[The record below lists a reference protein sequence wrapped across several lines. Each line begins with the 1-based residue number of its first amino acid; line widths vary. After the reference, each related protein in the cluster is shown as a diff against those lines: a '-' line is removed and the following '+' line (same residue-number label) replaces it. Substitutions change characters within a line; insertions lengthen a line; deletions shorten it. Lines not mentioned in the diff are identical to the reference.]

1 MLLGIKNDANE
12 QGTDR
17 VVLGYDLDDFN
28 AQISYCP
35 LGSYDAETVSSVM
48 GNQIYDIP
56 TVLCKRLEVNQ
67 WYYGREALRQAE
79 TGAGTLVEG
88 LFEKARKGIPV
99 IVEDEEYDPVLLLSL
114 FVKKSISIL
123 SAVVPL
129 SKIAGVMFTT
139 DKIDEQNVKIFNT
152 IVEGLSLKTKLVYFQ
167 SHVESLYYYTIHQP
181 KDVWNGQVLACE
193 YEKDMMIT
201 HRLEFNRNTTP
212 VVSFSETEKFNNIEI
227 GNKDRNFLNI
237 LHKNCDGRYVSSV
250 QLIGNG
256 FKEEWYKDS
265 LKYMCVNRRVFAG
278 NNLYSKGACYGV
290 LEKISPSDVGRE
302 YIYLGKDKLK
312 ANVGMEVIRR
322 GQKSYLALLD
332 AGVNWY
338 EVGASVEFVL
348 QEDKVLEFVIS
359 SLIGNKVYK
368 EAMVLEELPER
379 KAGTTRV
386 KLMMKM
392 VSDSTIY
399 VEVEDLGFGEF
410 YPATGKKWE
419 KEIILNMQ
427 E

>member
-1 MLLGIKNDANE
+1 MLLGIKNDAG
-12 QGTDR
+12 QSDR

-35 LGSYDAETVSSVM
+35 LNSYDAETVSSVM

-79 TGAGTLVEG
+79 AGAGTLVEG

-99 IVEDEEYDPVLLLSL
+99 VVEDEEYDPVLLLSL

-139 DKIDEQNVKIFNT
+139 NTIDEQTVKIFNT
-152 IVEGLSLKTKLVYFQ
+152 IVEGLALKTKRIYFQ

-212 VVSFSETEKFNNIEI
+212 IVAFSETECFNNIEI

-237 LHKNCDGRYVSSV
+237 LHKNCDGRYVSSI

-256 FKEEWYKDS
+256 YKEEWYKDS

-278 NNLYSKGACYGV
+278 NNLYSKGACYGI
-290 LEKISPSDVGRE
+290 LEKLSPSDVGKE

-312 ANVGMEVIRR
+312 TNIGMEVLKR
-322 GQKSYLALLD
+322 GQTSYLALLD

-338 EVGASVEFVL
+338 ASKAEAEVIMQEDNVL
-348 QEDKVLEFVIS
+348 QFKIS
-359 SLIGNKVYK
+359 SLIGNKVYM
-368 EAMVLEELPER
+368 ETMVLNELAER
-379 KAGTTRV
+379 KKGTNRV
-386 KLMMKM
+386 RLQIEM
-392 VSDSTIY
+392 VSDNKAY
-399 VEVEDLGFGEF
+399 VVVEDLGFGEF
-410 YPATGKKWE
+410 YASTNQVWE
-419 KEIILNMQ
+419 KEILLDNQ

>member
-1 MLLGIKNDANE
+1 MLLGIKNDAG
-12 QGTDR
+12 QSDR

-35 LGSYDAETVSSVM
+35 LNSYDAETVSSVM

-79 TGAGTLVEG
+79 AGAGTLVEG

-99 IVEDEEYDPVLLLSL
+99 VVEDEEYDPVLLLSL

-139 DKIDEQNVKIFNT
+139 NTIDEQTVKIFNT
-152 IVEGLSLKTKLVYFQ
+152 IVEGLALKTKRIYFQ

-193 YEKDMMIT
+193 YEKNMMIT

-212 VVSFSETEKFNNIEI
+212 IVAFSETECFNNIEI

-237 LHKNCDGRYVSSV
+237 LHKNCDGRYVSSI

-256 FKEEWYKDS
+256 YKEEWYKDS

-278 NNLYSKGACYGV
+278 NNLYSKGACYGI
-290 LEKISPSDVGRE
+290 LEKLSPSDVGKE

-312 ANVGMEVIRR
+312 TNIGMEVLKR
-322 GQKSYLALLD
+322 GQTSYLALLD

-338 EVGASVEFVL
+338 ESKAEAELIMQEDNVL
-348 QEDKVLEFVIS
+348 QFKIS
-359 SLIGNKVYK
+359 SLIGNKVYM
-368 EAMVLEELPER
+368 ETMVLNELAER
-379 KAGTTRV
+379 KKGTNRV
-386 KLMMKM
+386 RLQIEM
-392 VSDSTIY
+392 VSDNKAY
-399 VEVEDLGFGEF
+399 VVVEDLGFGEF
-410 YPATGKKWE
+410 YASTNQVWE
-419 KEIILNMQ
+419 KEILLDNQ

>member
-368 EAMVLEELPER
+368 EAMVLEKLPER

>member
-1 MLLGIKNDANE
+1 MLLGIKNDAG
-12 QGTDR
+12 QSDR

-35 LGSYDAETVSSVM
+35 LNSYDAETVSSVM

-79 TGAGTLVEG
+79 AGAGTLVEG

-99 IVEDEEYDPVLLLSL
+99 VVEDEEYDPVLLLSL

-139 DKIDEQNVKIFNT
+139 NIIDEQTVKIFHT
-152 IVEGLSLKTKLVYFQ
+152 IVEGLALKTKYIYFQ

-212 VVSFSETEKFNNIEI
+212 VVAFSETECFNNIEI

-237 LHKNCDGRYVSSV
+237 LHKNCDGRYVSSI

-256 FKEEWYKDS
+256 YKEEWYKDS
-265 LKYMCVNRRVFAG
+265 LKYMCINRRVFAG
-278 NNLYSKGACYGV
+278 NNLYSKGACYGI
-290 LEKISPSDVGRE
+290 LEKLSPSDVGKE

-312 ANVGMEVIRR
+312 TNIGMEVLKR
-322 GQKSYLALLD
+322 GQTSYLALLD

-338 EVGASVEFVL
+338 ESKAEAEFIM
-348 QEDKVLEFVIS
+348 QEDNVLHFKIS
-359 SLIGNKVYK
+359 SLIGNKVY
-368 EAMVLEELPER
+368 EETMVLSELAER
-379 KAGTTRV
+379 KKGTNRV
-386 KLMMKM
+386 RLQIEM
-392 VSDSTIY
+392 VSDNKAY
-399 VEVEDLGFGEF
+399 VVVEDLGFGEF
-410 YPATGKKWE
+410 YASTNQVWE
-419 KEIILNMQ
+419 KEILLDNQ